1 MHDGIKDHPAAH
13 LLHLDRMPFEWCA
26 GCGIGIVVNTF
37 IQTVHRL
44 KLDPSRVY
52 VFSSQLGCTGK
63 IAEYL
68 KFQKPPIQKGSLFL
82 SALRFKQ
89 KRPESHVVVFF
100 NENDLI
106 VSGTEDFLLLCWRGK
121 GILAI
126 FINSFIHHLFLQ
138 HREVERF
145 PVGKKILEKES
156 HFLFNIPGEVKK
168 CGASLVARWTPL
180 HCRRLMFS
188 MKKGFSKHGFSF
200 IEVISP
206 CLMYHASE
214 KGLGKKLH
222 RMDDFLKNSAIIDSK
237 PNDNLDTRESR
248 IILGNFVDS

>member
-1 MHDGIKDHPAAH
+1 MSGGNQDHPASH
-13 LLHLDRMPFEWCA
+13 LLHLARMPSVWCA

-37 IQTVHRL
+37 IQTVH
-44 KLDPSRVY
+44 KLNLNPSELF

-68 KFQKPPIQKGSLFL
+68 KFKQPPSKERNLFL

-89 KRPESHVVVFF
+89 KRPESRVVIFF
-100 NENDLI
+100 NENDLL
-106 VSGTEDFLLLCWRGK
+106 VSGIDDFLFLCERGK
-121 GILAI
+121 GVLAV

-138 HREVERF
+138 HRELECF
-145 PVGKKILEKES
+145 PLGKKILEKES
-156 HFLFNIPGEVKK
+156 QFLFNMPEEVEK

-188 MKKGFSKHGFSF
+188 MKKSFSKHGFSF

-214 KGLGKKLH
+214 RGLGKKLH
-222 RMDDFLKNSAIIDSK
+222 RMDDFLKNSAIMDGKSK
-237 PNDNLDTRESR
+237 DNLDTRENR
-248 IILGNFVDS
+248 IIVGNFVDN